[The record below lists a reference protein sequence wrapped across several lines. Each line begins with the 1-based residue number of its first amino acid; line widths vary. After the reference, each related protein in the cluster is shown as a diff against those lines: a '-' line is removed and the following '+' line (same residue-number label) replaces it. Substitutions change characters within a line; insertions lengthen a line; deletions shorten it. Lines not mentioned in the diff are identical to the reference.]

1 MVTVS
6 QTEYVHNSDEAVV
19 VMPIDQHFDN
29 RIPVLLKKKVA
40 LKTNKSNGHHP
51 VVLVLAC
58 TFSGV
63 LLAAMFSYGVFRW
76 KK

>member
-6 QTEYVHNSDEAVV
+6 ETEYVHNSDEAVV
-19 VMPIDQHFDN
+19 FMPIDQRYDN
-29 RIPVLLKKKVA
+29 RIPVSLMKKVA
-40 LKTNKSNGHHP
+40 VKTNKSNGHHP

-58 TFSGV
+58 IFSGV
-63 LLAAMFSYGVFRW
+63 LLAAMFSYGVFKW